1 MSKSIH
7 IPIDHREFPPP
18 YVESERVRNLEIEFE
33 RIWSEN
39 KNQPVEPSAPTLSIL
54 CTEDVLLTVDSRK
67 NQPEPL
73 HITKKETEK
82 EISSST
88 KPSNSRNESKNE
100 ENNLFC
106 TPKECTLKG
115 CCICLFSRCFMILAH
130 LILYISLFPQSFKN
144 CFRTESNDPKNK
156 I

>member
-18 YVESERVRNLEIEFE
+18 YVESERIRNLEIEFE

-67 NQPEPL
+67 NQPKPL

-82 EISSST
+82 EISSPT
-88 KPSNSRNESKNE
+88 KPSNCINES
-100 ENNLFC
+100 
-106 TPKECTLKG
+106 
-115 CCICLFSRCFMILAH
+115 
-130 LILYISLFPQSFKN
+130 
-144 CFRTESNDPKNK
+144 
-156 I
+156 